1 MFPLTVTS
9 TFLSVDL
16 EPLLN
21 SPLINVRYRSLRTS
35 PGKMTS
41 GNPILRAIATLP
53 STKCG
58 FSSRT
63 FQVWQNIYN
72 FPFIT

>member
-1 MFPLTVTS
+1 MQFFKIYILTVTS

-21 SPLINVRYRSLRTS
+21 SPLIKVKYRSLRTS
-35 PGKMTS
+35 PGKITS

-63 FQVWQNIYN
+63 FL
-72 FPFIT
+72 